1 VLLLLLL
8 LLRAISHHPSA
19 RINRRPAT
27 LRPPQSSLHAAPAS
41 HTPPPRPSLDTQCS
55 GLGLKHPATLLQSA
69 CPSAAMTT
77 IVANS
82 PIPAQYAAPA
92 AADGVGSS
100 RTYAAIAPS
109 TISPHNVT
117 PNSKHSRLP
126 DHNASPTS
134 SSSDAA
140 LQQRAAEGKRSPLS
154 YVV

>member
-1 VLLLLLL
+1 
-8 LLRAISHHPSA
+8 
-19 RINRRPAT
+19 
-27 LRPPQSSLHAAPAS
+27 
-41 HTPPPRPSLDTQCS
+41 
-55 GLGLKHPATLLQSA
+55 
-69 CPSAAMTT
+69 MTT

-134 SSSDAA
+134 TSSDAA

-154 YVV
+154 YVVQSLFSLSFDALPSSFLLLTHLYLHVAAPAGDTYTATHV